1 MPNKVP
7 DPLAETIVARATPPG
22 RGGIAV
28 LRLSGPATPD
38 IARSL
43 LGELP
48 APRMASLRD
57 FRDQAGATL
66 DQGLALFFPAPHSF
80 TGEHVLELHC
90 HGGPVVC
97 DMLLEVALQAGAR
110 LAEPGEFTRRAFLND
125 KLDLSQAEAVADLID
140 SGSRAAA
147 RAAQRS
153 LRGDFAAAVMSLNAA
168 VTALRVHVEA
178 ALDFPDEDIDF
189 LDDPSLQA
197 RLAQVATEF
206 DELAGRIRQGVLLR
220 DGIHVVIAGRP
231 NAGKSS
237 LLNALA
243 GYDAAI
249 VTDLPGTTRDLVREQ
264 IDLGGLP
271 LHIVDTAGLRDSPGQ
286 IEAEGIRRAREQL
299 AQADYALLVI
309 DSSDPADALASL
321 RAELPDGLPYLVVR
335 NKIDLSGEPSGIAAD
350 DPNRL
355 GISALTGLG
364 LDELVTRLQ
373 NSAGFEAPGEGSLI
387 ARQRHLQALRRARQH
402 FDAGREQLLEQRA
415 AELMAEELLAVQNA
429 LAEIT
434 GEFSSDDLLGEIFSH
449 FCIGK

>member
-1 MPNKVP
+1 MTRPK
-7 DPLAETIVARATPPG
+7 LATAASETVAARATPPG

-28 LRLSGPATPD
+28 VRVSGPD
-38 IARSL
+38 CRSVAERL
-43 LGELP
+43 LDELP
-48 APRMASLRD
+48 APRMARLLP
-57 FRDQAGATL
+57 FRDSSGECIDT
-66 DQGLALFFPAPHSF
+66 GLALYFPAPHSF
-80 TGEHVLELHC
+80 TGEDVLELHC

-97 DMLLEVALQAGAR
+97 DLVLEAALAAGAR

-153 LRGDFAAAVMSLNAA
+153 LRGDFADAVMHLNGA

-189 LDDPSLQA
+189 LSDAGLLA
-197 RLAQVATEF
+197 RLDEVTREF
-206 DELAGRIRQGVLLR
+206 DAMEQRIRQGVLLR
-220 DGIHVVIAGRP
+220 DGIRVVIAGRP

-249 VTDLPGTTRDLVREQ
+249 VTDIPGTTRDLVREH

-271 LHIVDTAGLRDSPGQ
+271 LHVVDTAGLRDAPGVV
-286 IEAEGIRRAREQL
+286 EAEGIRRAREQL
-299 AQADYALLVI
+299 AQADHALLVI
-309 DSSDPADALASL
+309 DSHDGDGLDEL
-321 RAELPDGLPYLVVR
+321 RAELPEGLDYTAVF
-335 NKIDLSGEPSGIAAD
+335 NKIDLSGRPAGAAD
-350 DPNRL
+350 GRPEQI
-355 GISALTGLG
+355 GVSALTGKG
-364 LDELVTRLQ
+364 LPALVQRLKT
-373 NSAGFEAPGEGSLI
+373 AVGFVEPGEDTLI
-387 ARQRHLQALRRARQH
+387 ARRRHLDALSRARGH
-402 FDAGREQLLEQRA
+402 FDAGRLQLVEHEA
-415 AELMAEELLAVQNA
+415 GELMAEELLAVQNA

-434 GEFSSDDLLGEIFSH
+434 GEFSSDDLLGEIFSR